1 MEETEV
7 QLHSGMEGAAP
18 TPDRGPRPG
27 DYPEREQDTSAG
39 QRCAGGVR
47 GPRRGGCGVLADVS
61 VGNSQACGL
70 RHHGMRRADQSPPRP
85 RISATITGQITQTQ
99 S

>member
-7 QLHSGMEGAAP
+7 QGWRMRRRSQIEGRALV
-18 TPDRGPRPG
+18 TILGESRTPRP
-27 DYPEREQDTSAG
+27 DSAVPEVS
-39 QRCAGGVR
+39 GVVLT
-47 GPRRGGCGVLADVS
+47 RGGCGVLADAS
-61 VGNSQACGL
+61 VGGSPACGL

>member
-7 QLHSGMEGAAP
+7 QGWRMRRRSQIEGHARVTILGENRTPRPDSAAP
-18 TPDRGPRPG
+18 EASGAWWLRGL
-27 DYPEREQDTSAG
+27 S
-39 QRCAGGVR
+39 
-47 GPRRGGCGVLADVS
+47 
-61 VGNSQACGL
+61 GL